1 MSLATGISRCGN
13 RRGVVLAA
21 ATLGFGVI
29 QLDVSVVNVAVKPIG
44 VALGGDITTRQWV
57 VDAYTL
63 TFAALIL
70 SAGSLGDRLGAR
82 RMLLSGF
89 VVFTV
94 ASAACGLVPSAGLLI
109 AARAVQGSGAAALGA
124 CSLTLLNHTF
134 PDGKRARA
142 VGIWATGGAG
152 ALAAGPLIGG
162 LLIAAAGWRLIFFIN
177 LPLGVAGWWL
187 TARFAAESP
196 RVRERAVDL
205 PGQLA
210 SVITLT
216 ALTGATIEGG
226 TAGFAAPVVV
236 GGYALALAAG
246 VSFVVIERI
255 RDQPM
260 LPPRLFRSAEFA
272 ATILIGLLINV
283 VFYGLIFALSLF
295 LQHQRGCRRCR
306 QGWRSFPPR
315 ARSWRATSSPRVLS
329 ECWALAG

>member
-109 AARAVQGSGAAALGA
+109 AARAA
-124 CSLTLLNHTF
+124 
-134 PDGKRARA
+134 
-142 VGIWATGGAG
+142 
-152 ALAAGPLIGG
+152 
-162 LLIAAAGWRLIFFIN
+162 
-177 LPLGVAGWWL
+177 
-187 TARFAAESP
+187 SP
-196 RVRERAVDL
+196 CCRRGCFGR
-205 PGQLA
+205 
-210 SVITLT
+210 
-216 ALTGATIEGG
+216 
-226 TAGFAAPVVV
+226 
-236 GGYALALAAG
+236 
-246 VSFVVIERI
+246 RN
-255 RDQPM
+255 
-260 LPPRLFRSAEFA
+260 LPPRS
-272 ATILIGLLINV
+272 
-283 VFYGLIFALSLF
+283 SS
-295 LQHQRGCRRCR
+295 GC
-306 QGWRSFPPR
+306 
-315 ARSWRATSSPRVLS
+315 
-329 ECWALAG
+329 